1 MTLEKVVPF
10 NLAEDFTI
18 EITGEDLGTESG
30 SALATNS
37 TARKELFITTSFKFI
52 DDEYTTLERVF
63 SHSEVKTNNL
73 VDLVNI
79 IMEEFVQ
86 SLMP

>member
-1 MTLEKVVPF
+1 MTLEKIVPF
-10 NLAEDFTI
+10 SLAEDFTI
-18 EITGEDLGTESG
+18 EITREDLGTESG
-30 SALATNS
+30 SATATNS
-37 TARKELFITTSFKFI
+37 VAQKELFITTSFKFI
-52 DDEYTTLERVF
+52 DDEYTTLERIF

-86 SLMP
+86 SLMC